1 MTDQKI
7 SFAHVVWAVILF
19 IVCSL
24 SNISWADRA
33 LLIGVGKYAN
43 SAYDLNGIDLDI
55 QTARILMRQ
64 MGIPTEN
71 IKELRDSEA
80 TLDKTLA
87 TIETWLIKGTQK
99 NERVIFYFS
108 GHGTQIDDINHDE
121 IDGADEVLA
130 MHDFSR
136 VATATGKTQVKGVL
150 VDDKLNALL
159 NKIPSQQIF
168 VLVDACNSGTV
179 TKSIQLRSATMF
191 PAKTRSMGQV
201 KYLTYPGM
209 PQTRS
214 TAGHAVSILEHSA
227 NNVVALSATRD
238 HEKATATEN
247 GSIFTRALQES
258 INKAIRTQTNH
269 INFAELAAE
278 STSFIKA
285 NIVDKSQHFHPQIT
299 GNETLAHHPWVLTQ
313 VQVPAGPVWQALEI
327 LVKKSPETFNVS
339 AQGDTFMINDF
350 MDMTLDIPW
359 QAYLNIIEVGED
371 DQPTI
376 LFPNKYKSNNQVKKG
391 QMSFPPLDAKW
402 GFQAN
407 KIGRSLTVAFLSTHP
422 INLYQLA
429 SKEQGENGKL
439 DVFAALNQAGI
450 LTLHE
455 TMQRNFTVAPRP
467 NRAAKIAT
475 GRLLTKVEAVQ
486 EVNTDDEA
494 SPLLLL
500 E

>member
-1 MTDQKI
+1 MLNSLNGFRQMVWCATI
-7 SFAHVVWAVILF
+7 ITLLAFANT
-19 IVCSL
+19 SL
-24 SNISWADRA
+24 ADRA

-55 QTARILMRQ
+55 QTARTLMLQ
-64 MGIPTEN
+64 MGIPAKN
-71 IKELRDSEA
+71 IKILQNSEA
-80 TLDKTLA
+80 TLKNTLQ
-87 TIETWLIKGTQK
+87 TIENWLIKDTKK

-130 MHDFSR
+130 LHDFSW
-136 VATATGKTQVKGVL
+136 VATATGKARVKGVL
-150 VDDKLNALL
+150 VDDQLNALL

-191 PAKTRSMGQV
+191 PAKATSMGQV

-214 TAGHAVSILEHSA
+214 TAGHAVSILEDTT

-247 GSIFTRALQES
+247 GSIFTQALQES
-258 INKAIRTQTNH
+258 INKAIRTQTNR
-269 INFAELAAE
+269 INFAELAVE
-278 STSFIKA
+278 TTSFIKA

-299 GNETLAHHPWVLTQ
+299 GNEKLAQHPWVLTQ
-313 VQVPAGPVWQALEI
+313 VQVQAGPVWQALET
-327 LVKKSPETFNVS
+327 LMNKSRQTFNIS
-339 AQGDTFMINDF
+339 AQRDTFMINDF

-359 QAYLNIIEVGED
+359 SGYLNIIEVGED

-376 LFPNKYKSNNQVKKG
+376 LFPNQHKSINQVKKG
-391 QMSFPPLDAKW
+391 QMNFPPLDAMW

-429 SKEQGENGKL
+429 SKEPGENGKL

-486 EVNTDDEA
+486 AENTADGA